1 MVGEAPYWYLVIR
14 VAKYIG
20 MNPIDVMRMPSYW
33 LHAALAVESAEGK
46 AQEWHY
52 KQRNLK

>member
-52 KQRNLK
+52 KQRS